1 MLKLKTERFNAW
13 EWNIPVNELHGY
25 IYVAD
30 HEDGGLCIMSEVELS
45 NGSIVDVEI
54 IGISDDLETVTVST
68 ATRFGW
74 GEYVCFSYNSI
85 RAAYLHYL
93 TGKAA

>member
-1 MLKLKTERFNAW
+1 MMKLKTERFNSW
-13 EWNIPVNELHGY
+13 EWNIPVSDLHGY

-30 HEDGGLCIMSEVELS
+30 HEDGGLVMMSEVELS
-45 NGSIVDVEI
+45 NGNIVDVEI

-74 GEYVCFSYNSI
+74 GEHCCFSYSSM
-85 RAAYLHYL
+85 REAYLHYI